1 MSYSF
6 SQICT
11 LPPIPE
17 LLDPNFLWVLLP
29 SEDRQ
34 HSLDQLTSKPSE
46 YLAASVNSDATGF
59 RSSCYDAFRGLDAR
73 LPKSFHRLDTLLQ
86 ASWLESPET
95 TLKIIWH
102 IRSIRDGKGQKE
114 LFYRYALFIKFA
126 QKALI
131 WSNTERLVGCM
142 TTILVPRYQTFL
154 WSLLLFVW
162 LLGINLWHMDI
173 GKTFSTSLC

>member
-73 LPKSFHRLDTLLQ
+73 SPKSLHRLDTLLQ

-114 LFYRYALFIKFA
+114 LFYRYALFIKFV
-126 QKALI
+126 QKALLI

-142 TTILVPRYQTFL
+142 TTILVPRYQTFP
-154 WSLLLFVW
+154 
-162 LLGINLWHMDI
+162 WHMDI
-173 GKTFSTSLC
+173 GKTFSTSLR

>member
-1 MSYSF
+1 MSYSS

-29 SEDRQ
+29 PEDGARRQ
-34 HSLDQLTSKPSE
+34 LSLDQPTSKPSG
-46 YLAASVNSDATGF
+46 YLAVSVNSHATGP
-59 RSSCYDAFRGLDAR
+59 RSSCYDAFRGLNAR
-73 LPKSFHRLDTLLQ
+73 SPNSFRRLDTLLQ
-86 ASWLESPET
+86 ASWSESPET

-114 LFYRYALFIKFA
+114 LFYRYALLIKFV

-131 WSNTERLVGCM
+131 
-142 TTILVPRYQTFL
+142 
-154 WSLLLFVW
+154 
-162 LLGINLWHMDI
+162 
-173 GKTFSTSLC
+173 